1 MLGKDMISRTAQS
14 VRRLVEILR
23 REDGI
28 TMIVLLGVMTVTSLL
43 VVAAFTSANGEI
55 HLAST
60 DTTQKKAYYA
70 AEAGVEDYEYHL
82 TQDGNYLAYCTSPS
96 PANPALN
103 EFYQKGTNKPET
115 RAELE
120 QHSVE
125 VPEVKTGS
133 SGQLEHSEEKYAI
146 QLIPATSGEK
156 KALYEC
162 NPNHL
167 VETMVEEEGAST
179 GTFRIKAT
187 GFSGKA
193 EASIV
198 ATFRNANFVS
208 YVWYT
213 DYEVADPV
221 IDGEVPA
228 GQPANYWT
236 ECAHFY
242 QERENLPKKQCQGL
256 NNFFATG
263 ESVNGPIHVQDHGG
277 VCGEPT
283 FGRVA
288 TDRIEFGGG
297 NNKEEALGYS
307 TENAGGCGG
316 ATPTFK
322 GTHIPPKEVP
332 SIQPPPGDEELE
344 HIVEPE
350 YHFHGKTEFILE
362 NTTMTINKYSLFL
375 NPVTKKTEVKITT
388 TKNVAYPENGVI
400 YVSGGT
406 ESGSCATYSPF
417 GPSPSYTEDTECG
430 NAYVHGKYEKSLT
443 IASQN
448 DIIINGSILTPTSPE
463 DTPNATPTTNS
474 LLGLIANN
482 FVRIY
487 HPVTTTRPKNY
498 LSCGSAANLTTGP
511 EPDLNNPII
520 YAAILAVKHSFIVD
534 NFDCGAPSLGH
545 LNLYGAVAGLFSNG
559 MSGVI
564 NGTTLQSGY
573 GYAANY
579 DNRLQVEEPPHFLN
593 PIQAAW
599 YIQRQTLAAKP

>member
-1 MLGKDMISRTAQS
+1 MRKTMIARATKSA
-14 VRRLVEILR
+14 RRLLATLR

-60 DTTQKKAYYA
+60 DTEQKKAYYA
-70 AEAGVEDYEYHL
+70 AEAGIEDYEYHL
-82 TQDGNYLAYCTSPS
+82 TQDGNYLDYCTAPT
-96 PANPALN
+96 PANEALN
-103 EFYQKGTNKPET
+103 QYYKKGTKEPLT

-120 QHSVE
+120 LHSVE
-125 VPEVKTGS
+125 LPKINE
-133 SGQLEHSEEKYAI
+133 SELSKEKYAI
-146 QLIPATSGEK
+146 QLIPAASDKRAGD
-156 KALYEC
+156 YEC
-162 NPNHL
+162 DPNHL
-167 VETMVEEEGAST
+167 VETMVEEEGESV

-187 GFSGKA
+187 GFSGKQ

-198 ATFRNANFVS
+198 ATFKNANFVS

-221 IDGEVPA
+221 IDGEVPS
-228 GQPANYWT
+228 GDPANYWT
-236 ECAHFY
+236 ECGHFY
-242 QERENLPKKQCQGL
+242 EEREKLAKKQCQSL

-263 ESVNGPIHVQDHGG
+263 ESVNGPVHVQDHAG

-283 FGRVA
+283 FGRVPS
-288 TDRIEFGGG
+288 DRIEFGGG
-297 NNKEEALGYS
+297 NNKTETLGYS

-316 ATPTFK
+316 ANPTFK

-332 SIQPPPGDEELE
+332 SIEPPPGDEELE
-344 HIVEPE
+344 HVVEPE

-362 NTTMTINKYSLFL
+362 NTTMTIKKYSI
-375 NPVTKKTEVKITT
+375 NPTTKAVEITT
-388 TKNVAYPENGVI
+388 TSGVAFPENGVI
-400 YVSGGT
+400 YVSGGSG
-406 ESGSCATYSPF
+406 SGSCAAYSPF
-417 GPSPSYTEDTECG
+417 GPVPNYNEDTECA

-443 IASQN
+443 IAAQN
-448 DIIINGSILTPTSPE
+448 DVIINGSILTPTYPE
-463 DTPNATPTTNS
+463 ETADATPTTNA

-482 FVRIY
+482 FVRVY
-487 HPVTTTRPKNY
+487 HPLTGKREKKY
-498 LSCGSAANLTTGP
+498 LGCGTSANLTTGS
-511 EPDLNNPII
+511 EKDLENPLI

-534 NFDCGAPSLGH
+534 NFDCGTPTLGH

-559 MSGVI
+559 LSGVI
-564 NGTTLQSGY
+564 NGTSLQSGY

-579 DNRLQVEEPPHFLN
+579 DNRLQVSEPPHFLN

-599 YIQRQTLAAKP
+599 YVQRQTLAAKP

>member
-1 MLGKDMISRTAQS
+1 MIALIQQS
-14 VRRLVEILR
+14 ARRLARHLG

-28 TMIVLLGVMTVTSLL
+28 TMIILLGVMTVTALL

-70 AEAGVEDYEYHL
+70 AEAGIEDYEYHL
-82 TQDGNYLAYCTSPS
+82 TQDGNYLDYCTSPT

-103 EFYQKGTNKPET
+103 GYYQKSTTTPMT

-120 QHSVE
+120 HHSVE
-125 VPEVKTGS
+125 VPPVERP
-133 SGQLEHSEEKYAI
+133 GQEPIPSEEKYAI
-146 QLIPATSGEK
+146 QLIPAASGEK
-156 KALYEC
+156 KGLYEC
-162 NPNHL
+162 EPNHL
-167 VETMVEEEGAST
+167 VETMVEEEQNAAT
-179 GTFRIKAT
+179 GTFRIKST
-187 GFSGKA
+187 GFAGKQ

-221 IDGEVPA
+221 IDGEPPA
-228 GQPANYWT
+228 GEPNYWT
-236 ECAHFY
+236 ECGHFY
-242 QERENLPKKQCQGL
+242 EEREKLAKKQCQGL

-263 ESVNGPIHVQDHGG
+263 EAVNGPVHVQDHAG

-283 FGRVA
+283 FGRVPS
-288 TDRIEFGGG
+288 DRIEFGGG
-297 NNKEEALGYS
+297 NNKKEPLGFS

-316 ATPTFK
+316 AKPEFK
-322 GTHIPPKEVP
+322 GTHIPPEEVP

-344 HIVEPE
+344 HVVEPE
-350 YHFHGKTEFILE
+350 YHFHGKTEIVLE
-362 NTTMTINKYSLFL
+362 NTTMTIKKFSINTT
-375 NPVTKKTEVKITT
+375 TKAVEVTT
-388 TKNVAYPENGVI
+388 TKNVAFPENGVI

-406 ESGSCATYSPF
+406 GSGSCATYSPF
-417 GPSPSYTEDTECG
+417 GPVPGYNEDTECA
-430 NAYVHGKYEKSLT
+430 NAYVNGKYEKSLT
-443 IASQN
+443 IAAQN
-448 DIIINGSILTPTSPE
+448 DVIINGSITTATSPE
-463 DTPNATPTTNS
+463 ATADATPTTNS

-482 FVRIY
+482 FVRVY
-487 HPVTTTRPKNY
+487 HPLTGKREKRYTG
-498 LSCGSAANLTTGP
+498 CGSSANLTTGP
-511 EPDLNNPII
+511 EKDLENPLI

-559 MSGVI
+559 LSGVI
-564 NGTTLQSGY
+564 SGTSLISGY

-579 DNRLQVEEPPHFLN
+579 DNRLQVSEPPHFLN